1 MATLKEIQDQI
12 SMAGISRLSKQ
23 IYKDVTITTEE
34 VGGGRWV
41 ARIDDGDEAFEIP
54 EKFGSNADAF
64 RAAKREIDDMEKAR
78 G

>member
-1 MATLKEIQDQI
+1 MSTMRAVQDQI
-12 SMAGISRLSKQ
+12 GMAGITRLSKQ

-64 RAAKREIDDMEKAR
+64 RAAKKEIDDMEKAR